1 MSNKPSAKV
10 SDPRFQA
17 YVDAAQGTRKRN
29 AKKKQRGGEK
39 MAPVFQGFT
48 VHHEEKEID
57 FKFECGCFG
66 TEHVAINNC
75 MNCGRV
81 ICAREGERPCP
92 FCGTLVFSDET
103 LMDPDLLEQ
112 KIEEMRQKIG
122 SQNWKPLLEKD
133 KVVSSVVTT
142 IDTQMFDL
150 QTDWFDSELQEIFRE
165 TE

>member
-1 MSNKPSAKV
+1 MWK
-10 SDPRFQA
+10 RFVFTIYA
-17 YVDAAQGTRKRN
+17 LASVLNIFAQTEFDVQFDKALYTMHNFARMENVYGQNLMVHRKG
-29 AKKKQRGGEK
+29 A
-39 MAPVFQGFT
+39 
-48 VHHEEKEID
+48 
-57 FKFECGCFG
+57 
-66 TEHVAINNC
+66 
-75 MNCGRV
+75 

-133 KVVSSVVTT
+133 KVVSSAVTT

-150 QTDWFDSELQEIFRE
+150 QTDWFDSELQEIFRANLHVP
-165 TE
+165 